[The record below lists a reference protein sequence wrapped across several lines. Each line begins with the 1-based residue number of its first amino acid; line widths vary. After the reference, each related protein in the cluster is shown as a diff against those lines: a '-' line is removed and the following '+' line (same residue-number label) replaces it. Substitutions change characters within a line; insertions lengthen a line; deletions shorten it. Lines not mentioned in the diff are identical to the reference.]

1 MSKPTYS
8 DAEWRRLMKARQAL
22 REEEEAALAKLLRL
36 KKQSR
41 LLETR
46 AGDFIA
52 RDYKEIAE
60 LEELERREKEELDRM
75 NRERLERERVESL
88 RNERDAES
96 ARAATGVPRSAGVA
110 SANA

>member
-1 MSKPTYS
+1 
-8 DAEWRRLMKARQAL
+8 
-22 REEEEAALAKLLRL
+22 LAKLLRL

-46 AGDFIA
+46 ASDFIA

-75 NRERLERERVESL
+75 NRKRLERERAESL
-88 RNERDAES
+88 RNKRDIES
-96 ARAATGVPRSAGVA
+96 ARAATGVPRSTRIA
-110 SANA
+110 SANT